1 MKYEK
6 AQNVLPQDIIELI
19 QQYVDGG
26 YLYIPRKSESK
37 KSWGENSG
45 IKSSLKKRNNEIYNK
60 YNNGVSVRDLSEQF
74 YLTEDSIRRII
85 RGEKQLI

>member
-6 AQNVLPQDIIELI
+6 AQNILPQNIIELI

-45 IKSSLKKRNNEIYNK
+45 IKSSLKKRNNEIYNR
-60 YNNGVSVRDLSEQF
+60 YSNGVSVKDLSEQF

>member
-6 AQNVLPQDIIELI
+6 AQNILPQDIIELI
-19 QQYVDGG
+19 QQYVDGS

-60 YNNGVSVRDLSEQF
+60 YSSGVSVRDLSEQF